1 MNDDSGSVI
10 DRNVHGFRRWD
21 GFDLLKGVSCLA
33 VVLIHY
39 NFKGVFGEEVKA
51 ACRFAVPAFLMISGY
66 FLHSYDGGDVRTDVI
81 MRKVLKLTRL
91 LVVSTLSYGILM
103 WLITPSSAFLG
114 KYLSAAALAKFALTN
129 DGLFN
134 AGLWFIGALIYCYF
148 LVAMLCR
155 RETALR
161 WMLLL
166 AIPTLAMMSV
176 TQEFARV
183 IGFKWNFLTLIGA
196 EPRAVVC
203 LHALF
208 LFRALPFLLI
218 GSWLR
223 WRAPEIR
230 RMMLPSWML
239 WTVVVLGSAMSVAE
253 YHFLG
258 NRLAQFYVGSYIT
271 TLALMLLAVR
281 TSVCTGRIGRCL
293 VWVGSELSMLVYLT
307 HVGVGKVLDMVAGSC
322 HWWGNRIYDLSR
334 WLIVMAGSIAVSL
347 ALRYVI
353 MMVKRK
359 FMVYP
364 KCGAS
369 EGVFN
374 A

>member
-1 MNDDSGSVI
+1 MNEGESAVFG
-10 DRNVHGFRRWD
+10 RNAQGFRRWE

-39 NFKGVFGEEVKA
+39 NFKGAFGEEVKA
-51 ACRFAVPAFLMISGY
+51 ACRFAVPAFLMIFGY
-66 FLHSYDGGDVRTDVI
+66 FLHPYDGGDMRTDVI

-91 LVVSTLSYGILM
+91 LLASTLAYGILM

-114 KYLSAAALAKFALTN
+114 KYLSAAALAKFAVTN

-148 LVAMLCR
+148 LVALLCR
-155 RETALR
+155 RETSLR
-161 WMLLL
+161 WVLLL

-176 TQEFARV
+176 TQEFACV
-183 IGFKWNFLTLIGA
+183 VGFKWNFLTLIGV
-196 EPRAVVC
+196 EPRAVIC

-208 LFRALPFLLI
+208 LFRALPFFLI

-223 WRAPEIR
+223 WRTPEIR
-230 RMMLPSWML
+230 RLTFPDWGM
-239 WTVVVLGSAMSVAE
+239 WTIAVLGSVISVVE
-253 YHFLG
+253 YHLLG

-271 TLALMLLAVR
+271 TLALMIWAIR
-281 TSVCTGRIGRCL
+281 TGVCTGKIGRGL
-293 VWVGSELSMLVYLT
+293 VWIGSELSMLVYLT
-307 HVGVGKVLDMVAGSC
+307 HIGVGKVLDVVAGSC
-322 HWWGNRIYDLSR
+322 HWWGNRIYDFSR

-353 MMVKRK
+353 RMVKRK
-359 FMVYP
+359 FVVYP